1 MLSQMLRILISVVL
15 FSLSFTGQAAEL
27 TLEQLRAKQSK
38 LKSFESMT
46 IDFVQTKIKPNQ
58 KNRKLTR
65 KGQAVFKKPERF
77 VWKLETPTKE
87 YNLYDGKAFYT
98 YHPDEKTAVKYS
110 FTGPETYQLTQV
122 VDLVL
127 NFEALL
133 KRYDLG
139 KAEQVG
145 DDIKVHLIPKTVGD
159 VASIDLGFSEK
170 NAHITFLKMTMANKL
185 VLSHDFSN
193 PVFTNVP
200 DTAFDI
206 PAGVKVSQGK

>member
-1 MLSQMLRILISVVL
+1 MMLSQMLKFLVSVAL
-15 FSLSFTGQAAEL
+15 FALSFSAHATEL

-46 IDFVQTKIKPNQ
+46 IDFVQTKFKPTQ
-58 KNRKLTR
+58 KRTLTR

-87 YNLYDGKAFYT
+87 YNLYDGKDFYT
-98 YHPDEKTAVKYS
+98 YLPDDKTAVKYS
-110 FTGPETYQLTQV
+110 ITGPETYQLRQV

-133 KRYDLG
+133 KRYDLE

-145 DDIKVHLIPKTVGD
+145 DDIKVILKPKAVGD
-159 VASIDLGFSEK
+159 IASIDLGFSEK
-170 NAHITFLKMTMANKL
+170 NAHITYLKMTMASKV
-185 VLSHDFSN
+185 VLAHDFSN
-193 PVFTNVP
+193 PVFTDVP
-200 DTAFDI
+200 DSAFGI
-206 PAGVKVSQGK
+206 PAGVKVSETK